1 MLCHFKLLSL
11 KTPKSV
17 KSNVVNVLSIV
28 MKVVSIDDFP
38 KTFIDSLGLLP

>member
-17 KSNVVNVLSIV
+17 NVVNVLSIV
-28 MKVVSIDDFP
+28 MKVVSIGWQ
-38 KTFIDSLGLLP
+38 TFIDSLGLLPWLW